1 MATRYELDGDVAV
14 VTFNRPERFNAI
26 NAELSG
32 SLVEALDRAG
42 TEARAVVLTGEGK
55 AFCSGADL
63 SGFVDEY
70 DDGEPDLA
78 KHLDE
83 EFHPMV
89 HAIGGCAVPVV
100 AAVNGV
106 AAGAGM
112 GLALGCDL
120 RIMAES
126 AYLTSSFTAIGLVPD
141 SGTTWLLP
149 HHLGASVAMDMALTN
164 RRMPASEALARGL
177 CVEVAPDDEVVTKAI
192 EYATKLADMPT
203 DALVA
208 TRRLIYGSST
218 LTFVE
223 GLEAERREQG
233 RLGKTPEHKE
243 GVMAFLEKRK
253 PDFKNAGRS

>member
-1 MATRYELDGDVAV
+1 MSTRYHLDGDVAI
-14 VTFNRPERFNAI
+14 VTLDRPERFNAI
-26 NAELSG
+26 DAELSS
-32 SLVEALDRAG
+32 SLVEAMERAG
-42 TEARAVVLTGEGK
+42 SESRAVVLTGEGK

-70 DDGEPDLA
+70 DDGGPDLA

-89 HAIGGCAVPVV
+89 HAIGGSAVPVV
-100 AAVNGV
+100 AAINGV

-120 RIMAES
+120 RVMAES

-141 SGTTWLLP
+141 SGSTWLLP
-149 HHLGASVAMDMALTN
+149 HHVGTSMALEMALTN
-164 RRMPASEALARGL
+164 RRMPASEALQRGL
-177 CVEVAPDDEVVTKAI
+177 CAEVTPDDNVVERAL
-192 EYATKLADMPT
+192 EYAEKLTDMPT
-203 DALVA
+203 DALIS

-223 GLEAERREQG
+223 GLGAEKAEQG

-243 GVMAFLEKRK
+243 GVEAFLEKRK
-253 PDFKNAGRS
+253 PDFRS